1 GNGTVIGI
9 LKEVKEI
16 TTRTGRRMAFAHLE
30 DFRGSIEL
38 VMFSDVYERHRQQL
52 VADSVVAAQ
61 GRIDNSRGEPKL
73 IVESLLAPEQ
83 LKEKSARVVH
93 VRFAMD
99 QVSEEQFL
107 RLRDF
112 IVGRPGECG
121 VCFHIQGNGE
131 NRDVVIKASP
141 HITLSADEVV
151 LAEVRGHPLV
161 EDVWR
166 E

>member
-1 GNGTVIGI
+1 MEKLNIGA
-9 LKEVKEI
+9 K
-16 TTRTGRRMAFAHLE
+16 
-30 DFRGSIEL
+30 
-38 VMFSDVYERHRQQL
+38 
-52 VADSVVAAQ
+52 
-61 GRIDNSRGEPKL
+61 KL
-73 IVESLLAPEQ
+73 GLHLAPEQ
-83 LKEKSARVVH
+83 LKDKSARVVH
-93 VRFAMD
+93 VRFAAD
-99 QVSEEQFL
+99 QVTEEQFL

-141 HITLSADEVV
+141 HITLSADEGI
-151 LAEVRGHPLV
+151 LEEVRGHPLV